1 MAVNRKD
8 DDELLPDVPWP
19 STSANVNSL
28 GGDEFGLADLA
39 RLERQYAHEPAAFRE
54 MRVRA
59 SNARK
64 SIQAVN
70 AIEAAIPGSLANPK
84 LPWQKQ
90 MANALKTKAS
100 LEPRMALHKQTT
112 REHLNQQAVNAV
124 GREFSERSIG
134 SYVGD
139 NINSLEAQVAG
150 ASLTTQGYN
159 SLANQRAGIMG
170 QIGQLREQSMEAA
183 GSYIGNRGVNPNSAG
198 IIDKN
203 AQHVK
208 DMAQQLIP
216 ITIAMQQLKQQG
228 LDPQGRQRALI
239 GTGDRAAGVLGRERL
254 EQEMMS
260 GQGLGAFSPMELK
273 KKETEAAEKLIKAL
287 EELRNSAGKTAQ
299 ELEGMNEN
307 AEKAAKEFED
317 IQEARGMPGG
327 GDRYASE
334 KIIAGAVAQALAMG
348 SGIYQ
353 NVAINQ
359 PMQMVQN
366 TAAAANM
373 ENAKYNM
380 WHNALSGDMTA
391 RMTLG
396 AWQTGGAFGNQQ
408 AGRMDFVH
416 GMRLAGKGIQGVL
429 GGVQVAE
436 GVGGV
441 GGAIAGISPTENVA
455 RGAGG
460 VIAGVGGA
468 IEEGAAW
475 LRQTEKARLRI
486 DSTNA
491 VVAAAQAIN
500 GIPGQQLQTYRNY
513 IMGINDAAGQMG
525 GAAGEGFLNQ
535 AGGGAFLGNMAAAG
549 IGGKE
554 MAALSFSGASAM
566 GSMFNAGQIF
576 DAAGLEKIGFG
587 TATTNMQRMGTLGA
601 AGIGD
606 AGQNLSKLIEE
617 GMQRGLN
624 SSKAIDLIVENT
636 ARMTEES
643 AMMGGGADPTEF
655 LAKNILAAIDR
666 TNPNKEMAAKI
677 AYQTYQGNEGARHN
691 IAASFPGIINVDR
704 NMKDLGTDRM
714 SAALLTQ
721 IPTHMLGAYKDKS
734 PEELKEF
741 LEGRGVKTG
750 NMDPSMFQ
758 DGKLIS
764 ILGVNASVSELAQQS
779 GVGYATGSPG
789 GLLAEGLKL
798 KGGGN
803 NDVLSALIT
812 GKNMGVLT
820 EEQRNLRSGVASGL
834 AINGKNPAATIANAF
849 SLAGIQLPP
858 EVQKTLAEMEAQ
870 ASGTA
875 RGAAT
880 YEKRLGGMAEAGQ
893 MAQGAT
899 LLGGGSGK
907 QAIQALAQSGRDAF
921 VSAGENAEKAWT
933 DAASKT
939 AAGFGESVTNLNTS
953 TGKLNDAASNL
964 LASTDAMKV
973 VSQSFGAILK
983 QQTASIAKEVDRI
996 LSKLPKDGQTRGKF

>member
-1 MAVNRKD
+1 MGVNTLD
-8 DDELLPDVPWP
+8 DDD
-19 STSANVNSL
+19 N
-28 GGDEFGLADLA
+28 FGLADLG
-39 RLERQYAHEPAAFRE
+39 RLEQQYNNEPAVIRELRRRRELAHEQRHEMLQLGKIKPSVNALPEYKKALHANIKTGAELDKRLRIHDEANRE
-54 MRVRA
+54 RL
-59 SNARK
+59 NT
-64 SIQAVN
+64 QAVN
-70 AIEAAIPGSLANPK
+70 VI
-84 LPWQKQ
+84 
-90 MANALKTKAS
+90 
-100 LEPRMALHKQTT
+100 
-112 REHLNQQAVNAV
+112 
-124 GREFSERSIG
+124 GREYSERAIG
-134 SYVGD
+134 SHIASAS
-139 NINSLEAQVAG
+139 NTLEAQIAG
-150 ASLTTQGYN
+150 AALTPRGYN
-159 SLANQRAGIMG
+159 SLAAQKAGIFHQMNE
-170 QIGQLREQSMEAA
+170 LRQESREAA
-183 GSYIGNRGVNPNSAG
+183 SSYIGPNGVNIDSATTLQQ
-198 IIDKN
+198 N
-203 AQHVK
+203 AGQMK
-208 DMAQQLIP
+208 ELAQQLVP
-216 ITIAMQQLKQQG
+216 ITLAMQQLKQQG

-239 GTGDRAAGVLGRERL
+239 GTADKAAGVLGRDRL
-254 EQEMMS
+254 EQEMLS
-260 GQGLGAFSPMELK
+260 GQGLGAFSPLELK

-287 EELRNSAGKTAQ
+287 EELRNSAGKTTQ
-299 ELEGMNEN
+299 ELESMNEN
-307 AEKAAKEFED
+307 AEQAAKEFED
-317 IQEARGMPGG
+317 IHEARGLPGS
-327 GDRYASE
+327 GDKYASE

-348 SGIYQ
+348 SGIFQ

-373 ENAKYNM
+373 ENAKYSM
-380 WHNALSGDMTA
+380 WHNALAGDMTA

-396 AWQTGGAFGNQQ
+396 AWQTGSEFGNQQ
-408 AGRMDFVH
+408 AGRMDAVH
-416 GMRLAGKGIQGVL
+416 AMRLVSMGVQGVV
-429 GGVQVAE
+429 GGVQIAE
-436 GVGGV
+436 GI
-441 GGAIAGISPTENVA
+441 GGAGGELVGISATENIA

-475 LRQTEKARLRI
+475 YRQTEKARLRI

-491 VVAAAQAIN
+491 VVGAAQAIN
-500 GIPGQQLQTYRNY
+500 GIPGRQLQTYRDY
-513 IMGINDAAGQMG
+513 VMGINETAGQMG
-525 GAAGEGFLNQ
+525 GGIGESFLNQ
-535 AGGGAFLGNMAAAG
+535 AASGAFIERMAGAG

-554 MAALSFSGASAM
+554 MAALSFAGATSM
-566 GSMFNAGQIF
+566 GSMFNTEQIF
-576 DAAGLEKIGFG
+576 GAAGLEKLGFG
-587 TATTNMQRMGTLGA
+587 TAATNMQRMGTLGA

-606 AGQNLSKLIEE
+606 AGQNLAKLIEE

-704 NMKDLGTDRM
+704 NMKDLGLGTDRM

-750 NMDPSMFQ
+750 NMDPSLFQ
-758 DGKLIS
+758 DGKLIN

-820 EEQRNLRSGVASGL
+820 DEQRNLRSGVASGL

-880 YEKRLGGMAEAGQ
+880 FEKRLGGMAEAGQ
-893 MAQGAT
+893 MAQGAN
-899 LLGGGSGK
+899 LLGGGSGR

-921 VSAGENAEKAWT
+921 ASAGANAEKAWT

-953 TGKLNDAASNL
+953 SGKLNDAAANL

>member
-1 MAVNRKD
+1 MGVNTLD
-8 DDELLPDVPWP
+8 DDD
-19 STSANVNSL
+19 N
-28 GGDEFGLADLA
+28 FGLADLG
-39 RLERQYAHEPAAFRE
+39 RLEQQYSNEPAVIRE
-54 MRVRA
+54 LRRRRELAHDQRHEMLQLGKEKPAVNSLPEYKKALHVNLKTGAELDKRLRIHDEA
-59 SNARK
+59 NRERLNT
-64 SIQAVN
+64 QAVN
-70 AIEAAIPGSLANPK
+70 VI
-84 LPWQKQ
+84 
-90 MANALKTKAS
+90 
-100 LEPRMALHKQTT
+100 
-112 REHLNQQAVNAV
+112 
-124 GREFSERSIG
+124 GREYSERAIG
-134 SYVGD
+134 SHVASAT
-139 NINSLEAQVAG
+139 NTLQAQIAG
-150 ASLTTQGYN
+150 AALTPRGYN
-159 SLANQRAGIMG
+159 SLAAQKAGIHEQMNE
-170 QIGQLREQSMEAA
+170 LRQESRVAA
-183 GSYIGNRGVNPNSAG
+183 GSYIGPQGVNADSASTLQA
-198 IIDKN
+198 N
-203 AQHVK
+203 AGQMR
-208 DMAQQLIP
+208 DLAQQLVP
-216 ITIAMQQLKQQG
+216 ITLAMQQLKQQG

-239 GTGDRAAGVLGRERL
+239 GTGDKAAGVLGRERL
-254 EQEMMS
+254 QQEMLS

-287 EELRNSAGKTAQ
+287 EELRNSAGKTSQ
-299 ELEGMNEN
+299 ELESMNEN

-380 WHNALSGDMTA
+380 WHNALAGDMTA

-408 AGRMDFVH
+408 AGRMDLVH

-475 LRQTEKARLRI
+475 YRQTEKARLRI

-535 AGGGAFLGNMAAAG
+535 AGGGTFLSNMAAAG

-643 AMMGGGADPTEF
+643 VMMGGGADPTEF

-721 IPTHMLGAYKDKS
+721 IPTHMLGAYKGKS

-764 ILGVNASVSELAQQS
+764 VLGVNASVSELAQQS

-880 YEKRLGGMAEAGQ
+880 FEKRLGGMAEAGQ

-921 VSAGENAEKAWT
+921 ASAGANAEKAWT

-953 TGKLNDAASNL
+953 TGKLNDAATNL

-973 VSQSFGAILK
+973 VSQSFGAVLK

-996 LSKLPKDGQTRGKF
+996 LSKIPKAKEPKY

>member
-1 MAVNRKD
+1 MGVNTLD
-8 DDELLPDVPWP
+8 DDD
-19 STSANVNSL
+19 N
-28 GGDEFGLADLA
+28 FGLADLG
-39 RLERQYAHEPAAFRE
+39 RLEQQYSNEPAVIRE
-54 MRVRA
+54 LRRRRELAHDQRHEMLQLGKAKPSVNSLPEYKKALHVNIKTGAELDKRLRIHDEA
-59 SNARK
+59 NRERLNT
-64 SIQAVN
+64 QAVN
-70 AIEAAIPGSLANPK
+70 VI
-84 LPWQKQ
+84 
-90 MANALKTKAS
+90 
-100 LEPRMALHKQTT
+100 
-112 REHLNQQAVNAV
+112 
-124 GREFSERSIG
+124 GREYSERAIG
-134 SYVGD
+134 SHVASAS
-139 NINSLEAQVAG
+139 NTLEAQIAG
-150 ASLTTQGYN
+150 AALTPRGYN
-159 SLANQRAGIMG
+159 SLAAQKVGIFQQMNE
-170 QIGQLREQSMEAA
+170 LRQESRGAA
-183 GSYIGNRGVNPNSAG
+183 GSYIGPNGVNADSASTLQQ
-198 IIDKN
+198 N
-203 AQHVK
+203 AGQMR
-208 DMAQQLIP
+208 DLAQQLVP
-216 ITIAMQQLKQQG
+216 ITLAMQQLKQQG

-239 GTGDRAAGVLGRERL
+239 GTGDRAAGLLGRERL
-254 EQEMMS
+254 QQEMLS

-287 EELRNSAGKTAQ
+287 EELRNSAGKTSQ

-380 WHNALSGDMTA
+380 WHNALAGDMTA

-416 GMRLAGKGIQGVL
+416 GIRLAGKGIQGVL

-441 GGAIAGISPTENVA
+441 GGAIAGISPTENIA

-460 VIAGVGGA
+460 VIAGFGGA

-491 VVAAAQAIN
+491 VVGAAQAIN
-500 GIPGQQLQTYRNY
+500 AIPGQQLQAYRNY

-525 GAAGEGFLNQ
+525 GSAGEGFLNQ

-789 GLLAEGLKL
+789 GLLAEGLKF

-812 GKNMGVLT
+812 GKNMGALT
-820 EEQRNLRSGVASGL
+820 DEQRNLRSGVASGL

-858 EVQKTLAEMEAQ
+858 EVQKTLAEMETQ

-880 YEKRLGGMAEAGQ
+880 FEKRLGGMAEAGQ
-893 MAQGAT
+893 MAQGAN

-921 VSAGENAEKAWT
+921 ASAGANAEKAWT

-973 VSQSFGAILK
+973 VSQSFGAVLK

-996 LSKLPKDGQTRGKF
+996 LSKMPKAKGPKY